1 MFKARRLRLSSP
13 VSLARCSS
21 PPSSTRSRGSS
32 PPSSTRSCGSSP
44 PSSRRSCG
52 SSRPSSTRA
61 LSWLVLRI
69 RNGLWF
75 LITNIAQRVSLLC
88 NSMVRPLTLVRL
100 FGAGMILATF
110 FLFNSSEYISSL
122 DNSVAWIWRCG
133 ILVQVSLTLPLPRT
147 LSPKEMLQL
156 FQNRWCQSIPYD
168 ALKAA
173 GSLLSYCAFEWL
185 GSTVKIHSDRHLMY
199 SSITFFLFL
208 VIVDLL
214 YDVED
219 AIAICDGYVFAGYG
233 LMLNQEVIPKKF
245 IHSTCFSFCLLKTYM
260 RSNRDIILA
269 LIEKPG
275 PVTEDIQNQSD
286 AVAKKEEGE
295 SYHVLDMSGVVR
307 RDQKVLYRLGS
318 FTRVRSNTD
327 EVGYN

>member
-1 MFKARRLRLSSP
+1 MLYPCP
-13 VSLARCSS
+13 VSL
-21 PPSSTRSRGSS
+21 
-32 PPSSTRSCGSSP
+32 
-44 PSSRRSCG
+44 
-52 SSRPSSTRA
+52 
-61 LSWLVLRI
+61 
-69 RNGLWF
+69 
-75 LITNIAQRVSLLC
+75 
-88 NSMVRPLTLVRL
+88 M
-100 FGAGMILATF
+100 
-110 FLFNSSEYISSL
+110 
-122 DNSVAWIWRCG
+122 
-133 ILVQVSLTLPLPRT
+133 LPLPRT
-147 LSPKEMLQL
+147 LRPKEMLQL

-173 GSLLSYCAFEWL
+173 GSILSYCAFEWL
-185 GSTVKIHSDRHLMY
+185 GSTVKIHNDRHLMY
-199 SSITFFLFL
+199 ASITFFLFL

-269 LIEKPG
+269 LIEKPE
-275 PVTEDIQNQSD
+275 PVTEDIPLLPLTTQPTVSPSIQNQSD
-286 AVAKKEEGE
+286 AVAKKEEEE
-295 SYHVLDMSGVVR
+295 SCQVLDMSGVVR
-307 RDQKVLYRLGS
+307 GDQKVLYRPGS

>member
-1 MFKARRLRLSSP
+1 
-13 VSLARCSS
+13 
-21 PPSSTRSRGSS
+21 
-32 PPSSTRSCGSSP
+32 
-44 PSSRRSCG
+44 
-52 SSRPSSTRA
+52 
-61 LSWLVLRI
+61 
-69 RNGLWF
+69 
-75 LITNIAQRVSLLC
+75 
-88 NSMVRPLTLVRL
+88 
-100 FGAGMILATF
+100 
-110 FLFNSSEYISSL
+110 
-122 DNSVAWIWRCG
+122 
-133 ILVQVSLTLPLPRT
+133 
-147 LSPKEMLQL
+147 MLQL

-199 SSITFFLFL
+199 ASITFFLFL

>member
-1 MFKARRLRLSSP
+1 MAMPSTEENVQSTEVTSFISRI
-13 VSLARCSS
+13 VGSLFIAAVLN
-21 PPSSTRSRGSS
+21 
-32 PPSSTRSCGSSP
+32 
-44 PSSRRSCG
+44 
-52 SSRPSSTRA
+52 A
-61 LSWLVLRI
+61 LSWFIATVFNALVWLIAAVFKALVWLISAVFNARALVASLANPKRSLVLDH
-69 RNGLWF
+69 
-75 LITNIAQRVSLLC
+75 QY
-88 NSMVRPLTLVRL
+88 RPTCVAPLQ
-100 FGAGMILATF
+100 
-110 FLFNSSEYISSL
+110 L
-122 DNSVAWIWRCG
+122 DGSTSDAYNSVAWIWRCG

-269 LIEKPG
+269 LIEKPE
-275 PVTEDIQNQSD
+275 PVTEDIPLLPLTQPTVSPSNQNQSD
-286 AVAKKEEGE
+286 AVAKKEEDE

-307 RDQKVLYRLGS
+307 RDQKVMYRPGS